1 MTLSVS
7 HIREILLNRQRHSI
21 DLQSCR
27 RAAVLMPI
35 IRRDDSFTLLLTKR
49 TDDVEHHKGQISFPG
64 GVVDTA
70 DESSISTSLRET
82 EEEIGLKREHI
93 SILGM
98 LDDIHVP
105 SGFIVTP
112 IVGYVDALPELA
124 VNKGEV
130 AEVLH
135 IPLEKFFDCTLRR
148 SEIRELLGI
157 QREVYFYDVW
167 NEPVWGATAA
177 IIKQF
182 TDLFGG
188 E

>member
-1 MTLSVS
+1 MTLSVT
-7 HIREILLNRQRHSI
+7 HIHDILLRRQRHSI
-21 DLQSCR
+21 DLPSCR

-35 IRRDDSFTLLLTKR
+35 VRRNDSFMLLLTKR

-64 GVVDTA
+64 GMVDAGDSSAVGTA
-70 DESSISTSLRET
+70 LRET
-82 EEEIGLKREHI
+82 EEEIGLPREYV
-93 SILGM
+93 SLLGM
-98 LDDIHVP
+98 LDDIHIP

-112 IVGYVDALPELA
+112 IVGYVDALPDLT
-124 VNKGEV
+124 VNKDEV

-148 SEIRELLGI
+148 SEIRELLGV

-182 TDLFGG
+182 TDLFG
-188 E
+188 EQ